1 MNLPEVTED
10 PQVAEGDFREAGFC
24 LIANALT
31 PAQVAAMSE
40 RLVEQALAEIA
51 QGMDFRDGGAKQN
64 WGDFY
69 DENGRLRPDAF
80 KVVGGGCNQRV
91 WMLIN
96 KGGVFHQIFQVR
108 PVRSIV
114 DRFLGEEYLLSSFGA
129 NIAKP
134 GGLAM
139 PLHTDQWWMPSP
151 TPRRRD
157 PLPIGSM
164 TRECFDV
171 DALSELPMIAPLAA
185 INVIWMLVD
194 FTARNGATQ
203 LVPRS
208 HLRGYQPNE
217 AGEEEA
223 VQPEAPAGTA
233 LVLDARTWHGT
244 GAHTGRGDRL
254 ALLSTFCGPQFR
266 QQENLTIGTRQ
277 EVIDEADEDLL
288 GLLGFKVWNA
298 YGRIESP
305 VVEFVDRRET
315 APGVM
320 KLSGRK
326 NPL

>member
-1 MNLPEVTED
+1 MNLPQLTED
-10 PQVAEGDFREAGFC
+10 FSVAKRDFREAGFC

-31 PAQVAAMSE
+31 SAQIAAMSK
-40 RLVEQALAEIA
+40 RLAEQALAEITH
-51 QGMDFRDGGAKQN
+51 GMDFRDGGAKQN
-64 WGDFY
+64 WGDFL
-69 DENGRLRPDAF
+69 DENGRPRPEAF
-80 KVVGGGCNQRV
+80 KTTGGGCNQRV

-96 KGGVFHQIFQVR
+96 KGRIFHQIFQVK

-134 GGLAM
+134 GGVAM
-139 PLHTDQWWMPSP
+139 PLHTDQWWMPAP
-151 TPRRRD
+151 TLRQRN

-164 TRECFDV
+164 TRKHFDV
-171 DALSELPMIAPLAA
+171 DSSTKLPMIAPLAA

-194 FTARNGATQ
+194 FTACNGATKV
-203 LVPRS
+203 VPGS
-208 HLRGYQPNE
+208 HLRGYQPDKTGKE
-217 AGEEEA
+217 KTIQA
-223 VQPEAPAGTA
+223 EAPAGTA

-244 GAHTGRGDRL
+244 GAHTGEGDRL
-254 ALLSTFCGPQFR
+254 ALLSTYCGPQFR

-277 EVIDEADEDLL
+277 EIIDEADTDLL
-288 GLLGFKVWNA
+288 RLLGFKVWNA

-320 KLSGRK
+320 KLNSRG

>member
-1 MNLPEVTED
+1 MNLPQLTED
-10 PQVAEGDFREAGFC
+10 PQVAERDFREAGFC
-24 LIANALT
+24 LMANALS
-31 PAQVAAMSE
+31 PAQVAAMRE

-69 DENGRLRPDAF
+69 DENGRIRPDAF
-80 KVVGGGCNQRV
+80 KVAGGGRNQRV

-96 KGGVFHQIFQVR
+96 KGRVFHQIFQVE

-114 DRFLGEEYLLSSFGA
+114 DRFLGEEYLLSSYGA

-134 GGLAM
+134 GGVAM

-151 TPRRRD
+151 TLRRRN

-164 TRECFDV
+164 SRQRFDV
-171 DALSELPMIAPLAA
+171 DALSERPMIAPLAA

-194 FTARNGATQ
+194 FTIRNGATR
-203 LVPRS
+203 LVPGS
-208 HLRGYQPNE
+208 HLRGYQPDERGE
-217 AGEEEA
+217 AAA

-244 GAHTGRGDRL
+244 GAHTGGRDRL
-254 ALLSTFCGPQFR
+254 ALLSTFCGPQFG

-305 VVEFVDRRET
+305 VVEFVDRQET

-320 KLSGRK
+320 KLGGRRK
-326 NPL
+326 